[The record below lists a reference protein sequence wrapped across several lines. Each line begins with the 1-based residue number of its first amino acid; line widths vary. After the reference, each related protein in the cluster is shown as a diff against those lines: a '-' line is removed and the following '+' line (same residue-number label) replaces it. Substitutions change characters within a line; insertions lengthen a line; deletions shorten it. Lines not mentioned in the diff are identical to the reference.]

1 MTHMPESRTLVK
13 VDRLQPALAW
23 AAAFSQATL
32 SVVSRAGT
40 WAAGT
45 AQEFGSA
52 VAMLMGPAI
61 LSVYVFALWSLT
73 ADMGWTDSFPFAT
86 GPLSNWMIWMGAAV
100 ALHLAS
106 HVLNRHQN
114 RD

>member
-1 MTHMPESRTLVK
+1 MLESRTVAK
-13 VDRLQPALAW
+13 VERLQPALAW

-32 SVVSRAGT
+32 LAVSRAGT

-52 VAMLMGPAI
+52 VAVLMGPAV
-61 LSVYVFALWSLT
+61 LSAYAFAVWSLT
-73 ADMGWTDSFPFAT
+73 ADLGWTDSFPFAA
-86 GPLSNWMIWMGAAV
+86 GPLSNWMIWLAGAV
-100 ALHLAS
+100 ALHMAS
-106 HVLNRHQN
+106 HVLNRHQS